1 MTADRAKLLT
11 PIAVKSERVDLPEF
25 GEGEYVMIHGLTA
38 REYNRYQASLLN
50 REFGMDRR
58 KVLEQKE
65 RLLVRCICDDEGNR
79 IFSDEDVEAMGDWP
93 TEIQERVHD
102 VALRLCG
109 RGSED
114 EDTVKNSPETT
125 AA

>member
-65 RLLVRCICDDEGNR
+65 RLLVRCIRDDEGSR
-79 IFSDEDVEAMGDWP
+79 IFSDEDVEALGEWP
-93 TEIQERVHD
+93 AEIQERVHE

-109 RGSED
+109 RMTED
-114 EDTVKNSPETT
+114 EDTVGNLPETT